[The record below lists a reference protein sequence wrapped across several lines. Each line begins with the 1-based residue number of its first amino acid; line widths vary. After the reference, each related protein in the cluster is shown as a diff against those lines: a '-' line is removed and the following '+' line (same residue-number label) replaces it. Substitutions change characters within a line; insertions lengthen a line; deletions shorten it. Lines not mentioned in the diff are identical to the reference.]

1 MQTNTP
7 DATVIP
13 ATNVIIF
20 IVCPSKISVDVVDV
34 VGVIGVSEIVVLMD
48 DIERTSKSV
57 RYVDVA
63 SPLMLALTEM
73 PLARGIVT
81 DV

>member
-1 MQTNTP
+1 MHTNAIT
-7 DATVIP
+7 ATVIP
-13 ATNVIIF
+13 APNVMVF
-20 IVCPSKISVDVVDV
+20 SVCSSKISVDVVDV

>member
-1 MQTNTP
+1 MHTNAITA
-7 DATVIP
+7 DVIP
-13 ATNVIIF
+13 APNVMIF
-20 IVCPSKISVDVVDV
+20 RVCSSKISVDVVGV
-34 VGVIGVSEIVVLMD
+34 VGVSEIVILMD
-48 DIERTSKSV
+48 DIESTPKLV

-63 SPLMLALTEM
+63 SPLMLSLTEM